1 MIKTSEK
8 GKGRLTLAKI
18 TEYPRPEQL
27 YRELMMSKGWDYK
40 TNMQRF
46 LMRDRA
52 LVSLLYLGD
61 FRISEVLPLKK
72 EQFNVYEDYI
82 HVKSVLVGKRRATKV
97 EYREAKL
104 PLKGDRAVFT
114 QLILNYLELLEPK
127 DRLFPFSL
135 TKRKY
140 PIRNSFYKIRRDGT
154 LKQRFSFQMVGTKRA
169 WQIVKALLPNYTQ
182 HWLRAFGY
190 DFDYDHMDHD
200 LLAVSDKTKAD
211 PRSLQPYLRRRY
223 EKYPVR

>member
-1 MIKTSEK
+1 MQS
-8 GKGRLTLAKI
+8 R
-18 TEYPRPEQL
+18 
-27 YRELMMSKGWDYK
+27 GWDYK

-46 LMRDRA
+46 QMRDRA

-72 EQFNVYEDYI
+72 EQFTIYEDYV
-82 HVKSVLVGKRRATKV
+82 HVKSVLVGKRKANMV
-97 EYREAKL
+97 QYREAKL
-104 PLKGDRAVFT
+104 PLKGERAVFT
-114 QLILNYLELLEPK
+114 RLIIEYLEYLQSE

-140 PIRNSFYKIRRDGT
+140 PIKNSFYMTKDGT
-154 LKQRFSFQMVGTKRA
+154 KKQRFSFQMIGTKRA
-169 WQIVKALLPNYTQ
+169 YQIVKALLPNYTQ

-190 DFDYDHMDHD
+190 NFDYDHMDHD
-200 LLAVSDKTKAD
+200 ILAVSDKTKAD